1 MQYIDYYKVLG
12 IDKNATEKEI
22 KKAYRKLAVKY
33 HPDKNKGN
41 KQAEEKFKEINEAY
55 TVLSDPEKRKKYDQ
69 FGHDWEKYEQAGQG
83 GYDFDFHG
91 GPGGFNFGGSG
102 THFEFGEGSDFSD
115 FFNMF
120 FGGGRGFSSGRSARQ
135 MKGQDYSAVANIT
148 LKEAYEGTTRL
159 IELGSKKIRVKFKP
173 GVKNGQ
179 KLKIKGKGAPGR
191 NGGPAGDLY
200 ININIAKDTEFIREG
215 NDLRKKIDIDLYTAL
230 LGGEVEVNTLDN
242 KKVKIKIPK
251 GTQNGKVFRIKGKGM
266 PKYNTTS
273 SFGDLYL
280 EVNVKIPENLSKEEI
295 ECFKKLKKS

>member
-1 MQYIDYYKVLG
+1 LG
-12 IDKNATEKEI
+12 VDKQATEKEI

-69 FGHDWEKYEQAGQG
+69 FGHDWEKYENAGPGGQG
-83 GYDFDFHG
+83 YNFQTGQG
-91 GPGGFNFGGSG
+91 QGGFNFGGSG

-120 FGGGRGFSSGRSARQ
+120 FGGERGFTSGRSARQ
-135 MKGQDYSAVANIT
+135 MKGQDYSAVANIS

-159 IELGSKKIRVKFKP
+159 IELGGKKIRVKFKP

-191 NGGPAGDLY
+191 NGGTAGDLY
-200 ININIAKDTEFIREG
+200 IKINIMDDPQFVRDG
-215 NDLRKKIDIDLYTAL
+215 NNLKKKVNIDLYTAL
-230 LGGEVEVNTLDN
+230 LGGEQEVETLDN
-242 KKVKIKIPK
+242 KKVKIKIPP

-266 PKYNTTS
+266 PKYNSPS
-273 SFGDLYL
+273 SYGDLYL
-280 EVNVKIPENLSKEEI
+280 ETNIVIPTNLSKEEK
-295 ECFKKLKKS
+295 ECFEKLKKK